1 LATLPPMNINRYTSM
16 GLGTVIVA
24 ALAIGAC
31 NDDSKNNTQAPAGS
45 ASTTASAPSASASAA
60 GSAAPSASAAASA
73 TPPADSEDDKLATE
87 ELIEHHR
94 FHHGGITSFISMS
107 LDTLG
112 VAAERKAAVEKIQHD
127 LDTRALPLHE
137 AQRALLSK
145 LADGVAAGAVDAAKA
160 NADLAAV
167 AKASGTVRTAS
178 AELIAELHKTLIPA
192 ERTALVDKV
201 QAHWEVWRQANE
213 SAKSDSGTH
222 EAGRLDR
229 LTKQLDLKPDQVAK
243 IEAAIKPGETPIEPK
258 MKTDIDAR
266 LTAFSASFASEKFDP
281 KTLAAWEPDDPHLA
295 SAGATRMVKLC
306 EAIAPVLTPE
316 QRTKFAEHIREH
328 RLEMPTAPAA
338 EKKKEAP

>member
-1 LATLPPMNINRYTSM
+1 MNISRYTSM

-24 ALAIGAC
+24 ALALGAC
-31 NDDSKNNTQAPAGS
+31 NDDNKNNTQAPAGS

-60 GSAAPSASAAASA
+60 ASAAPSASAAASA
-73 TPPADSEDDKLATE
+73 TPPGSENEDDKLATE
-87 ELIEHHR
+87 EVIEHHR

-127 LDTRALPLHE
+127 LDTRMLPLHE

-145 LADGVAAGAVDAAKA
+145 LADGVAAGAVDPAKA

-178 AELIAELHKTLIPA
+178 AELITELHKVLIPA
-192 ERTALVDKV
+192 ERAALVDKV

-213 SAKSDSGTH
+213 SAKSDAGSH
-222 EAGRLDR
+222 EGGRLER

-243 IEAAIKPGETPIEPK
+243 IEAAIKPSEAPIEPK
-258 MKTDIDAR
+258 MKADIDAR

-306 EAIAPVLTPE
+306 EAMAPVLTPE